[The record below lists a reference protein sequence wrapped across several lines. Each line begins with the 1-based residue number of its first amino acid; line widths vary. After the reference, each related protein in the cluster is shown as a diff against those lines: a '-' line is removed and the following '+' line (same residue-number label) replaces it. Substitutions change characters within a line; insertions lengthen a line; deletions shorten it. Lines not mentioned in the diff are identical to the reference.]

1 MDRVKNYVRR
11 YFNDGFSYEEIL
23 EFLKIR
29 HEYICSLSTL
39 KRFLRKNGLR
49 KRPLANFRDSNNLIV
64 EAIRIELDG
73 SGRGMGYQR
82 MHQALISQGIHCR
95 REDVRKIVKEL
106 DSEGVELRRKKRL
119 HRRKYVTKGPN
130 YVWHID
136 GHDKLKPFGFSIH
149 GCIDGFSR
157 KVIWLEVG
165 PSNKLPDVIAQYYL
179 DAVSKYGCSKNIK
192 ADDGTEHT
200 LIEPVHIAL
209 RMINDHEDN
218 ALNSFSIITSPQNQ
232 RIEAYWSIL
241 QRDRI
246 GWWRR
251 FFQDLA
257 DLDMFTNDPVI
268 IECIRFCFTDIIRKD
283 LVSIKNDWNV
293 HIISRSR
300 NNGTRGRPDTM
311 YYLPHLFDTR
321 DYKIEIDPDEFAD
334 VAVCVSNDIE
344 DVSDEFKEFARE
356 VLRGSGFEEVND
368 VTDALK
374 VYFFLLGKIEEY
386 N

>member
-1 MDRVKNYVRR
+1 
-11 YFNDGFSYEEIL
+11 
-23 EFLKIR
+23 
-29 HEYICSLSTL
+29 
-39 KRFLRKNGLR
+39 
-49 KRPLANFRDSNNLIV
+49 
-64 EAIRIELDG
+64 
-73 SGRGMGYQR
+73 
-82 MHQALISQGIHCR
+82 
-95 REDVRKIVKEL
+95 
-106 DSEGVELRRKKRL
+106 
-119 HRRKYVTKGPN
+119 
-130 YVWHID
+130 
-136 GHDKLKPFGFSIH
+136 
-149 GCIDGFSR
+149 
-157 KVIWLEVG
+157 
-165 PSNKLPDVIAQYYL
+165 
-179 DAVSKYGCSKNIK
+179 
-192 ADDGTEHT
+192 
-200 LIEPVHIAL
+200 
-209 RMINDHEDN
+209 MINDHEDN

-356 VLRGSGFEEVND
+356 VLRGSGFEEVDD

-374 VYFFLLGKIEEY
+374 VYIFFY
-386 N
+386 

>member
-1 MDRVKNYVRR
+1 MHRALLSK
-11 YFNDGFSYEEIL
+11 G
-23 EFLKIR
+23 IR
-29 HEYICSLSTL
+29 
-39 KRFLRKNGLR
+39 
-49 KRPLANFRDSNNLIV
+49 
-64 EAIRIELDG
+64 
-73 SGRGMGYQR
+73 
-82 MHQALISQGIHCR
+82 CR
-95 REDVRKIVKEL
+95 REDVRKTIKYL
-106 DSEGVELRRKKRL
+106 DSQGVDLRRKKRL
-119 HRRKYVTKGPN
+119 HRRRYVTKGPN

-165 PSNKLPDVIAQYYL
+165 SSNKLPDVIAQYYL
-179 DAVSKYGCSKNIK
+179 DAVSTYGCPKTLK

-209 RMINDHEDN
+209 RMIDDDEDN

-241 QRDRI
+241 QRDRM

-251 FFQDLA
+251 FFQDLS
-257 DLDMFTNDPVI
+257 DLDMFASDPVI
-268 IECIRFCFTDIIRKD
+268 IECVRFCFMNLIRKD
-283 LVSIKNDWNV
+283 LVSIKDDWKV

-300 NNGTRGRPDTM
+300 NNGNRGRPDTM
-311 YYLPHLFDTR
+311 YYLPHLFDTH
-321 DYKIEIDPDEFAD
+321 DYKIEIDSDEFAE
-334 VAVCVSNDIE
+334 VAACVNHDIE
-344 DVSDEFKEFARE
+344 DVSNDFKDFACE
-356 VLRGSGFEEVND
+356 VIRGSGLEPVNN

-374 VYFFLLGKIEEY
+374 LYFFLLRKIEQY